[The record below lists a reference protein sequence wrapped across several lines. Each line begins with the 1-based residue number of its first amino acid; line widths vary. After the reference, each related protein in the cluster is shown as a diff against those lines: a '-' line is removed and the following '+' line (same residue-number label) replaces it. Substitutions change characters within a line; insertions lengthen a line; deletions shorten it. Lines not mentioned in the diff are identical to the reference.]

1 MEAVMMGGM
10 TGRPTEGLRLSNA
23 TRPVARQARGD
34 ATRSAI
40 LSAAERVFAEVGYAA
55 ARLEDVAQVV
65 GIRRPSIV
73 YYFPGKQQLYDEV
86 EADIFTAMHQFVT
99 ERMQDART
107 PLERLLALFD
117 AWLDFLVQRPTAA
130 RIIQRVVADPTP
142 RGDDPVQFSDT
153 ALRDLEAILASGV
166 ADGSFREVPAMHVL
180 NSIAAGALFYV
191 CNAHQL
197 GSGRRYEPAD
207 PATLASFRAV
217 VHQQAIAVVV
227 K

>member
-1 MEAVMMGGM
+1 M
-10 TGRPTEGLRLSNA
+10 SNA

-40 LSAAERVFAEVGYAA
+40 LSAAEQVFAQVGYAA

-86 EADIFTAMHQFVT
+86 EADIFAAMHQFVT
-99 ERMQDART
+99 ERMLNAST
-107 PLERLLALFD
+107 PLERMLALFD

-153 ALRDLEAILASGV
+153 ALRDLEAIIASGV
-166 ADGSFREVPAMHVL
+166 ADGSFREVPAMHIL

-197 GSGRRYEPAD
+197 GAGRQYDPAD
-207 PATLASFRAV
+207 HATLASFRAI
-217 VHQQAIAVVV
+217 VHQQAIAVLAR
-227 K
+227 

>member
-1 MEAVMMGGM
+1 M
-10 TGRPTEGLRLSNA
+10 SNA
-23 TRPVARQARGD
+23 TRPIARQARGD

-40 LSAAERVFAEVGYAA
+40 LRAAEQVFAQVGYAA

-99 ERMQDART
+99 ERMRDANT
-107 PLERLLALFD
+107 PLKRLLALFD
-117 AWLDFLVQRPTAA
+117 GWLDFLVQRPTAA

-166 ADGSFREVPAMHVL
+166 ADGSFREVPAMHIL

-191 CNAHQL
+191 CNAQQL

-207 PATLASFRAV
+207 PATLASFRAI
-217 VHQQAIAVVV
+217 VHQQAASVVM

>member
-1 MEAVMMGGM
+1 MSK
-10 TGRPTEGLRLSNA
+10 P

-40 LSAAERVFAEVGYAA
+40 LSAAEQVFAQVGYAA

-86 EADIFTAMHQFVT
+86 EADIFLAMHQFVT
-99 ERMQDART
+99 ERMQDAST
-107 PLERLLALFD
+107 PLKRLLALFD
-117 AWLDFLVQRPTAA
+117 AWLDFLVQRPNAA

-142 RGDDPVQFSDT
+142 RGDNPVQFSDT
-153 ALRDLEAILASGV
+153 ALRDLEAIIASGV
-166 ADGSFREVPAMHVL
+166 ADGSFREVPAMHIL

-191 CNAHQL
+191 CNAQQL
-197 GSGRRYEPAD
+197 GADRQYD
-207 PATLASFRAV
+207 PAAPETLASFRAI
-217 VHQQAIAVVV
+217 VHQQAIAVLAR
-227 K
+227 

>member
-1 MEAVMMGGM
+1 MTALRSGGLA
-10 TGRPTEGLRLSNA
+10 GHSIEGIRLSNA
-23 TRPVARQARGD
+23 SRPVARQARGD

-40 LSAAERVFAEVGYAA
+40 LSAAEQVFAEVGYAA

-99 ERMQDART
+99 ERMQGANT
-107 PLERLLALFD
+107 PLDRLLGLVD
-117 AWLDFLVQRPTAA
+117 AWLDFLVHRPTAA

-142 RGDDPVQFSDT
+142 RGEDPVQFSDT
-153 ALRDLEAILASGV
+153 ALRDLEGILASGV
-166 ADGSFREVPAMHVL
+166 AEGSFREVPAVHIL
-180 NSIAAGALFYV
+180 NSVAAGALFYV
-191 CNAHQL
+191 CNANQL
-197 GSGRRYEPAD
+197 GTGRRYDPAD

-217 VHQQAIAVVV
+217 VHQQAVAVVL

>member
-1 MEAVMMGGM
+1 
-10 TGRPTEGLRLSNA
+10 LSNA

-34 ATRSAI
+34 ATRSSI
-40 LSAAERVFAEVGYAA
+40 LSAAEKVFAEMGYAA

-86 EADIFTAMHQFVT
+86 EADIFMAMHQFVT
-99 ERMQDART
+99 DRMQKAST

-117 AWLDFLVQRPTAA
+117 AWLDFLVRRPTAA

-166 ADGSFREVPAMHVL
+166 ADGSFREVPAMHIL
-180 NSIAAGALFYV
+180 NSIAAGALF
-191 CNAHQL
+191 
-197 GSGRRYEPAD
+197 
-207 PATLASFRAV
+207 PATLASFRSV